1 MISVS
6 VVAESG
12 ASQSAKIRS
21 FAQLPDGWHYGEG
34 CAATEQAVTAAL
46 DVNAQFLMHVPD
58 AVEAFPAVDGGVMV
72 CGYWGGHMLEIV
84 CGPGGR
90 LDMVHELDDE
100 VAAERSDVSLDEVT
114 AYMGEKGWTPKTNLS
129 GYSTLGTSVDIRG
142 ASRVWLSSHHRPE
155 GEFLYSTHD
164 VPSKAAGVSAITL
177 RHSTPG
183 LPDIRSYS
191 GGSGEISFRSV
202 AN

>member
-1 MISVS
+1 MIPVS

-12 ASQSAKIRS
+12 TSQSAKIRS

-46 DVNAQFLMHVPD
+46 DVNAQFLMHIPD

-72 CGYWGGHMLEIV
+72 GGYWGGHTLEIV
-84 CGPGGR
+84 CGPSGR

-114 AYMGEKGWTPKTNLS
+114 AYMGEMGWTPQTNLS
-129 GYSTLGTSVDIRG
+129 EYFILGTSASIRG
-142 ASRVWLSSHHRPE
+142 DSRVWLSSHRLE
-155 GEFLYSTHD
+155 GEFLYSTRG
-164 VPSKAAGVSAITL
+164 VLSRAAGVSAVTL
-177 RHSTPG
+177 RNFTPG
-183 LPDIRSYS
+183 LPAIRGYS